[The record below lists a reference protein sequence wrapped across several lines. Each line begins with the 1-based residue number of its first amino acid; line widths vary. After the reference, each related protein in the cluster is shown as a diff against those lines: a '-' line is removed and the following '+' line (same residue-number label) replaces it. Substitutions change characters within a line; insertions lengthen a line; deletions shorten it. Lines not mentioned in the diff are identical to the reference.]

1 MSLPIILA
9 KSLLSLTLLS
19 AAAPAGGG
27 IADATTG
34 AGETGGLS
42 AENVQVTRTAAT
54 YDGTQVTPL
63 DLAVIPDPLELAKTY
78 APETVEEWTR
88 TLEQYKE
95 KGKFLA
101 YSVHVTPPA
110 EGGKEGDATTLPV
123 EIAVRAIPALRV
135 DAETEAVPD
144 EAAPKPVSVDI
155 RRAVVVE
162 DAALEG
168 IELNAVSPV
177 VKVFPL
183 DEGIVK
189 AQTAV
194 AKALEAGGNGEI
206 RTALHDL
213 LTAYQAFLAEK

>member
-19 AAAPAGGG
+19 AVAPAGGG
-27 IADATTG
+27 G
-34 AGETGGLS
+34 AGTTDGVKDSGGVS
-42 AENVQVTRTAAT
+42 AGNIQVTRAAAA

-78 APETVEEWTR
+78 APEMVEEWTR

-95 KGKFLA
+95 KGKALT
-101 YSVHVTPPA
+101 YSIHVTSPT
-110 EGGKEGDATTLPV
+110 EGEGEVTTLPV
-123 EIAVRAIPALRV
+123 EIAVRAMPALRV

-162 DAALEG
+162 GPALEG
-168 IELNAVSPV
+168 AELNAVAPV

-213 LTAYQAFLAEK
+213 LTAYQTFLAEK

>member
-27 IADATTG
+27 IAGATTG

-54 YDGTQVTPL
+54 YDGIQVTPL

-95 KGKFLA
+95 KGKSLV
-101 YSVHVTPPA
+101 YSIHVTSPT
-110 EGGKEGDATTLPV
+110 EGEGDVTTLPV
-123 EIAVRAIPALRV
+123 EIAVRAMPALRV
-135 DAETEAVPD
+135 DAETEAVPN

>member
-19 AAAPAGGG
+19 AVAPAGGG
-27 IADATTG
+27 G
-34 AGETGGLS
+34 AGSTDGVKDSGGVS
-42 AENVQVTRTAAT
+42 AGNIQVTRAVAA
-54 YDGTQVTPL
+54 YDGTNVTSFA
-63 DLAVIPDPLELAKTY
+63 LASIPDPLELAKTY

-95 KGKFLA
+95 KGKA
-101 YSVHVTPPA
+101 QTYSVHLTSPT
-110 EGGKEGDATTLPV
+110 EGGEDVTTLPL
-123 EIAVRAIPALRV
+123 EIAIRAIPAVRV
-135 DAETEAVPD
+135 DAEAGASQDEAVP
-144 EAAPKPVSVDI
+144 KSVSVDI
-155 RRAVVVE
+155 RRAVVVGDE
-162 DAALEG
+162 QLEG
-168 IELNAVSPV
+168 VDSASVSPV
-177 VKVFPL
+177 LKVFPL

-194 AKALEAGGNGEI
+194 AKALEAGENGEI

>member
-27 IADATTG
+27 IAGATTG

-54 YDGTQVTPL
+54 YDGIQVTPL

-95 KGKFLA
+95 KGKSLA
-101 YSVHVTPPA
+101 YSVHVTSPA
-110 EGGKEGDATTLPV
+110 EGEGDVTTLPV
-123 EIAVRAIPALRV
+123 EIAVRAMPALRV
-135 DAETEAVPD
+135 DAETETVPD

>member
-1 MSLPIILA
+1 MSLPVILA

-19 AAAPAGGG
+19 AVAPAGGG
-27 IADATTG
+27 A
-34 AGETGGLS
+34 AGSTEGVKDSGGMS
-42 AENVQVTRTAAT
+42 AGNTHVTRSAAA

-95 KGKFLA
+95 KGKSLT
-101 YSVHVTPPA
+101 YSVQVTSPT
-110 EGGKEGDATTLPV
+110 EGGKEGDITTLPV
-123 EIAVRAIPALRV
+123 EIAIQAVPALKV

-144 EAAPKPVSVDI
+144 EAAMKPVSVDI
-155 RRAVVVE
+155 RRAVVAE

-168 IELNAVSPV
+168 NELNAVSPV

-183 DEGIVK
+183 DEGILK

-194 AKALEAGGNGEI
+194 AKALEAGENGEI

>member
-19 AAAPAGGG
+19 AVAPAGGG
-27 IADATTG
+27 G
-34 AGETGGLS
+34 AGTTDGVKDSGGVS
-42 AENVQVTRTAAT
+42 AGNIQVTRAAAA
-54 YDGTQVTPL
+54 YDGTQVKPF

-95 KGKFLA
+95 KGKSLT
-101 YSVHVTPPA
+101 YSIHVTSPT
-110 EGGKEGDATTLPV
+110 EGEGDVTTLPV
-123 EIAVRAIPALRV
+123 EIAVRAMPALRV
-135 DAETEAVPD
+135 DAETKAVPD
-144 EAAPKPVSVDI
+144 EAAPQPVAVEI

-168 IELNAVSPV
+168 AEPNAVSPV

-183 DEGIVK
+183 DEGIMK

-194 AKALEAGGNGEI
+194 AKALEAGENGEI